1 MMKARLWIS
10 HKWLKAVG
18 LIVPAALVLGACSAP
33 APTQAIIPQTGPQ
46 STGTPT
52 LLVVQAPPTQTA
64 PTQIFLDNTPA
75 VPTVTPAAASP
86 AAACTN
92 PAALTPAMT
101 EGPYFKAGSSQRASL
116 VDVGMSGTRLTLSG
130 TVFNADCQP
139 VANAKLDF
147 RQADAQGQYDNAGYT
162 LRGYV
167 LTDAAGHYRIDT
179 IVPGEYPGR
188 TEHIH
193 VKVQAPGGP
202 LLTTQLFFPGVP
214 GNQSD
219 AIFDPKLLVSV
230 QQNGS
235 AEAASYNFVIGVK

>member
-1 MMKARLWIS
+1 MKDRLCFARS
-10 HKWLKAVG
+10 WLQTLV
-18 LIVPAALVLGACSAP
+18 LILPAAVLLAACSAP
-33 APTQAIIPQTGPQ
+33 APTAAIIPQTGPQ
-46 STGTPT
+46 STATPT
-52 LLVVQAPPTQTA
+52 LLVVQAPPTQDA

-75 VPTVTPAAASP
+75 APTPTQGPASP
-86 AAACTN
+86 PSACAA

-116 VDVGMSGTRLTLSG
+116 VDPNMPGTRLTLSG
-130 TVFNADCQP
+130 SVFTADCQP
-139 VANAKLDF
+139 VANVKLDF
-147 RQADAQGQYDNAGYT
+147 WQANAQGQYDNAGYT

-167 LTDAAGHYRIDT
+167 LTDAAGHYQIDT

-214 GNQSD
+214 GNQAD
-219 AIFDPKLLVSV
+219 AIFDPKLLMDV
-230 QQNGS
+230 QPNGN
-235 AEAASYNFVIGVK
+235 AEAATYNFVIGVK